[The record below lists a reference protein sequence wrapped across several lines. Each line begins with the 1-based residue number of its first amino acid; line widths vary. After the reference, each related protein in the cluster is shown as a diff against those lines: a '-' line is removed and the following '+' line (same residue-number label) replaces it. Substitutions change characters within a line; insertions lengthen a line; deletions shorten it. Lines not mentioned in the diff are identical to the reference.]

1 MTRAFAPCSRRPSR
15 DFRAGASGR
24 VSRLAWSFVLCLLC
38 AAGDARSASGET
50 RTGRITHIV
59 DGATVEL
66 LVDNSRRLR
75 VRLAGIVAPRPGQT
89 YALRSRQSLVQI
101 CGGEIA
107 AVEPKGKD
115 RSGTMLARVT
125 CNGTDANAEQ
135 VRRGFA
141 HASGAEAPDVKLE
154 ALQAEA
160 RAAHRGLWST
170 QVPPEPR

>member
-1 MTRAFAPCSRRPSR
+1 
-15 DFRAGASGR
+15 
-24 VSRLAWSFVLCLLC
+24 VLGLLC
-38 AAGDARSASGET
+38 AAGDARPAAGDT
-50 RTGRITHIV
+50 RTGRITHVV
-59 DGATVEL
+59 DGATLEM
-66 LVDNSRRLR
+66 LVDTRRQR
-75 VRLAGIVAPRPGQT
+75 VRLAGIAAPPAGKT

-107 AVEPKGKD
+107 TAESKGKD
-115 RSGTMLARVT
+115 RDGTLLARVT

-141 HASGAEAPDVKLE
+141 QASGAEAPDAQLE

-170 QVPPEPR
+170 QAAR

>member
-1 MTRAFAPCSRRPSR
+1 M
-15 DFRAGASGR
+15 
-24 VSRLAWSFVLCLLC
+24 LCIVC
-38 AAGDARSASGET
+38 EAGDARPASGDT

-59 DGATVEL
+59 DGATLEM
-66 LVDNSRRLR
+66 LVDTRRQR
-75 VRLAGIVAPRPGQT
+75 VRLAGIAAPPAGKT

-107 AVEPKGKD
+107 TVESKGKD
-115 RSGTMLARVT
+115 RNGTLLARVT

-141 HASGAEAPDVKLE
+141 QASGAETADAQLE

-170 QVPPEPR
+170 SVEPR